1 MTVVIKL
8 RELMPQDVRRIV
20 KNGQRVNLQRIA
32 QRKKVSSNAVSGLIL
47 VFINSLIIVTA

>member
-20 KNGQRVNLQRIA
+20 KNGQRLNSQKIA
-32 QRKKVSSNAVSGLIL
+32 PQENDSLNVVSGLYL
-47 VFINSLIIVTA
+47 SFFFII

>member
-32 QRKKVSSNAVSGLIL
+32 QHKKVSSNAVSGLIL
-47 VFINSLIIVTA
+47 VFVNSFIIVTA